1 MEEIYTADEL
11 RKETAKIQKA
21 YPSLQAET
29 CEKYAKIALTN
40 KHSQEA
46 QEQRKV
52 SATSAE

>member
-1 MEEIYTADEL
+1 MPEIYTAEEL
-11 RKETAKIQKA
+11 QAELAKIREA
-21 YPSLQAET
+21 YPSLPEET